1 MKITDWEYDSDKL
14 REFLKKRKE
23 SVNHKIME
31 IKKENVI
38 AAYQT
43 GDDRVKDMLRTMF
56 PDIEFE
62 ADTQA
67 DNRPITER
75 VKTFED
81 ACKELG
87 ESHPLVVQYKVIA
100 ENEDTEDVFGTGNDI
115 IAYLK
120 LRIVCAALNEGWE
133 PQFTKDECRWYPLHF
148 LITEDEIEEEDEE
161 WKQRKALIDTGD
173 YVTDYAGFA
182 FDESIIFTISANT
195 HIGSRLCLKR
205 RALSDYYGTQFIR
218 LWADFNLRR
227 K

>member
-62 ADTQA
+62 ADTKA
-67 DNRPITER
+67 DSRSITER

-81 ACKELG
+81 ACRELG
-87 ESHPLVVQYKVIA
+87 ANNPLVRQFKDLQDEMETMEID
-100 ENEDTEDVFGTGNDI
+100 EGGEDLT
-115 IAYLK
+115 AYLK
-120 LRIVCAALNEGWE
+120 LRIICAALNEGWE
-133 PQFTKDECRWYPLHF
+133 PQFTEDEYRWYPWHILW
-148 LITEDEIEEEDEE
+148 TKDELAEKDEE
-161 WKQRKALIDTGD
+161 WKQREALIDTGN

-182 FDESIIFTISANT
+182 CAGSVCVASGADARF
-195 HIGSRLCLKR
+195 GSRLCLKSE
-205 RALSDYYGTQFIR
+205 ALSDYCGTQFIR
-218 LWADFNLRR
+218 LWADFKLRR

>member
-62 ADTQA
+62 ADTKA
-67 DNRPITER
+67 DSRSITER

-81 ACKELG
+81 ACRELG
-87 ESHPLVVQYKVIA
+87 DEHPFVKAWQSIYQDAA
-100 ENEDTEDVFGTGNDI
+100 EDKDLADHL
-115 IAYLK
+115 AYMK
-120 LRIVCAALNEGWE
+120 LRIICAALNDGWE
-133 PQFTKDECRWYPLHF
+133 PLFTENEYRWYPWHF
-148 LITEDEIEEEDEE
+148 LWTEDELEEQDEE

-173 YVTDYAGFA
+173 YVTDFAGFA
-182 FDESIIFTISANT
+182 CAFSGNVASDAVAR
-195 HIGSRLCLKR
+195 IGSLLCLKSE
-205 RALSDYYGTQFIR
+205 ALSDYCGTQFIR
-218 LWADFNLRR
+218 LWADFKLRR
-227 K
+227 R